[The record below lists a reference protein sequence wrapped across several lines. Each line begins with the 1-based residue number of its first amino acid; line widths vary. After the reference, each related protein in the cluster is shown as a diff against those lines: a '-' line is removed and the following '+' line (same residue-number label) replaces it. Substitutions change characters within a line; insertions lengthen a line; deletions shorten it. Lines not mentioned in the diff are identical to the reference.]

1 LTETVIEVRNLVKQY
16 GDLKAVDDLS
26 FEVRAGEVF
35 SILGPN
41 GAGKTTTVE
50 IMECIRDPTSGEVSI
65 LGMETHKRSR
75 DIIKKIGVLPQR
87 FDAFDLLTVK
97 ENIDYFAQM
106 FEHHLDAEDL
116 VRTIA
121 LEDKSNQLFR
131 TLSGGMKQR
140 VGVAISM
147 VNDPDI
153 IFLDEPTTGLD
164 PRARREVWEVVKNL
178 REQGKT
184 VILTTHYMEEAEVL
198 SDRVAIMNQGKFM
211 VVDSPKDIID
221 RYGKESICTIK
232 GGGQAAYDLL
242 SDNGDEVE
250 LRDDDVVVHLKS
262 KRHLTQVIMQL
273 EEKDMYYDEILLQ
286 RSNLEDVF
294 LALTGRKIQE
304 GVLTDG

>member
-1 LTETVIEVRNLVKQY
+1 MTETVIEVKNLVKQY

-26 FEVRAGEVF
+26 FEVQAGEVF

-41 GAGKTTTVE
+41 GAGKTTSVE

-65 LGMETHKRSR
+65 LGMETHKQSG

-97 ENIDYFAQM
+97 ENINYFAKM
-106 FEHHLDAEDL
+106 FEHHLDADDL
-116 VRTIA
+116 VKTIA
-121 LEDKSNQLFR
+121 LEDKANELFR

-147 VNDPDI
+147 VNDPEI

-198 SDRVAIMNQGKFM
+198 SDRVAIMDQGKFM

-221 RYGKESICTIK
+221 RFGKQSVCTIK
-232 GGGQAAYDLL
+232 GGGKVAYELL

-250 LRDDDVVVHLKS
+250 LKDGDVVVHLKS

-273 EEKDMYYDEILLQ
+273 EEKDIYYEEVLLQ

-294 LALTGRKIQE
+294 LALTGKKIQE